1 MAKHIRELFD
11 LTGKTAIV
19 TGGSRGIGKEMA
31 EALAEAGASLM
42 LCARRAEWLDET
54 LEEFRAKGFRV
65 EGKTG
70 DVAKAEDVQAI
81 VDETVKTFGK
91 VDVLINNAGISWG
104 AMPEAMPLAQWQKVI
119 DVNLTGCFLFAQTV
133 GREML
138 KNQSGSIINIASIA
152 GLTSSANGPFYAGYA
167 ASKAGLIGL
176 TRELAAS
183 WGRKGIRVNAIAPG
197 FFHSRLADAVIDIY
211 ERSIQETNVI
221 PRIGE
226 EGELKGAAVFLASDA
241 SSYITGQTIV
251 VDGGM
256 TV

>member
-1 MAKHIRELFD
+1 MSKNVKELFD

-31 EALAEAGASLM
+31 EALAEAGANLM
-42 LCARRAEWLDET
+42 LCARRAEWLN
-54 LEEFRAKGFRV
+54 
-65 EGKTG
+65 
-70 DVAKAEDVQAI
+70 
-81 VDETVKTFGK
+81 ETVHEFSARGFNVDGRTCDVSKADEVDMIVTETVTRFGA
-91 VDVLINNAGISWG
+91 VDILVNNAGISWG
-104 AMPEAMPLAQWQKVI
+104 AMPEEMPLDQWQKVL
-119 DVNLTGCFLFAQTV
+119 DVNLTGCFLFAQAA

-138 KNQSGSIINIASIA
+138 KQKSGSIINIASIA
-152 GLTSSANGPFYAGYA
+152 GLTSSANGPFYAGYV

-183 WGRKGIRVNAIAPG
+183 WGRQGIRVNAIAPG

-211 ERSIQETNVI
+211 ERSIQENNVI
-221 PRIGE
+221 PRVGNP
-226 EGELKGAAVFLASDA
+226 GELKGITVFLASDA
-241 SSYITGQTIV
+241 SSYVTGQTIA